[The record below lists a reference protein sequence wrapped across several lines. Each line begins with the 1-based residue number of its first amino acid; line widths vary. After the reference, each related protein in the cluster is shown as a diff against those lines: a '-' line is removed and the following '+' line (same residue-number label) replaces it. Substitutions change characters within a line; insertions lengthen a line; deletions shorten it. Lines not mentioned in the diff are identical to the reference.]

1 MGLRPMRMGDVS
13 RVAEADQ
20 LSYDFPWTAGNF
32 ADALTAGYRCC
43 VYEHCGDIIAYA
55 VLMSVLDELH
65 LLNLTVV
72 PVQQKLGYG
81 RALLQRMLACARE
94 EHFLTMWLEVRP
106 SNTAAKRL
114 YDQTGFSV
122 VGLRKQY
129 YPALGGGREDA
140 LLMYRDVVRA
150 VE

>member
-1 MGLRPMRMGDVS
+1 MGLRPMHMGDVS
-13 RVAEADQ
+13 RVAEADRI
-20 LSYDFPWTAGNF
+20 SYDFPWTAGNF
-32 ADALTAGYRCC
+32 ADALSAGYRCC
-43 VYEHCGDIIAYA
+43 VYEHRSEIVAYA
-55 VLMSVLDELH
+55 VLMPVLDELH

-72 PVQQKLGYG
+72 PAQQNSGYG

-106 SNTAAKRL
+106 SNEAARHL
-114 YDQTGFSV
+114 YGQTGFSV

-140 LLMYRDVVRA
+140 LLMYRDVVRPD
-150 VE
+150 E